1 MGSSFSKFN
10 PLQALKNAFNGGD
23 SDSDQ
28 ENPHSF
34 NIRRDKEEAYESI
47 KRGTSMVPLEKIV
60 GSVGRYH
67 DFDNQ
72 FKTRSNR
79 TDERLEAILAAMK
92 AGKKMPP
99 ISLYQI
105 KDDFFI
111 LDGHHRFQ
119 AAKRLGYSDI
129 RSCILEL
136 LPSKNT
142 LENMLYREKTEFR
155 DKAGLTHRLDL
166 TELGQFDHLEKQISD
181 HQTYLKNERPLKEVS
196 YKDAARDWYTTIYK
210 PLAIIIEDSNLAR
223 SFSDRTVDDLYLYI
237 SVHQWEMG
245 KKRKYGIG
253 VDQLIPKDME
263 EFRKKMAKHKEKKYP
278 EMRPEMTVFILL
290 SVEGRHEKRIFEK
303 LLSLDQVREVHSV
316 HGSIDL
322 IVKVKLVRDLLSSD
336 GELIT
341 EFILSTIRK
350 WNGVTSTQ
358 TLIPGIS
365 KVKRDDHCLI

>member
-1 MGSSFSKFN
+1 MVSSFSKFK
-10 PLQALKNAFNGGD
+10 PLQALKNVFYNDD
-23 SDSDQ
+23 SNQ
-28 ENPHSF
+28 EEENPHSF
-34 NIRRDKEEAYESI
+34 NIRREREEAYESI
-47 KRGTSMVPLEKIV
+47 KRGTSMVPLGRIV

-72 FKTRSNR
+72 FKTNSARV
-79 TDERLEAILAAMK
+79 DERLESILKAMK
-92 AGKKMPP
+92 AGKNMPP

-119 AAKRLGYSDI
+119 AAKKLGYTEI
-129 RSCILEL
+129 NSCILEL

-142 LENMLYREKTEFR
+142 LENMLYREKTKFR
-155 DKAGLTHRLDL
+155 DNAGLTHRIDL
-166 TELGQFDHLEKQISD
+166 TELGQFGHLEKQIND
-181 HQTYLKNERPLKEVS
+181 HQTFLSAIKEVS
-196 YKDAARDWYTTIYK
+196 YKDAAKDWYNTIYK
-210 PLAIIIEDSNLAR
+210 PLAIIIDESNLVR
-223 SFSDRTVDDLYLYI
+223 SFPDRTVDDLYLYI
-237 SVHQWEMG
+237 TIHQWEMG
-245 KKRKYGIG
+245 KERKYGIG

-263 EFRKKMAKHKEKKYP
+263 EFRKKVARHTEKKYP

-290 SVEGRHEKRIFEK
+290 NVDGRYEKRIFEK
-303 LLSLDQVREVHSV
+303 LIALDVVKEVHSV

-341 EFILSTIRK
+341 EFILGTIRK

-358 TLIPGIS
+358 TLIPGNS

>member
-1 MGSSFSKFN
+1 MVSSFSKFN
-10 PLQALKNAFNGGD
+10 PLQALKSALH
-23 SDSDQ
+23 SDTADLNK

-34 NIRRDKEEAYESI
+34 NSRREKEEAYESI
-47 KRGTSMVPLEKIV
+47 KRGTSMVPLEKII

-67 DFDNQ
+67 DFDTQ
-72 FKTRSNR
+72 FKTKS
-79 TDERLEAILAAMK
+79 TKMDERLASILNAMK
-92 AGKKMPP
+92 AGTGMPA

-119 AAKRLGYSDI
+119 AAKILKHTDI
-129 RSCILEL
+129 RSHILEL

-155 DKAGLTHRLDL
+155 DKAGLTHRIDL

-181 HQTYLKNERPLKEVS
+181 HQAFLIKEEAYEKVS
-196 YKDAARDWYTTIYK
+196 YKDAARNWYTTIYQ
-210 PLAIIIEDSNLAR
+210 PLAAIISESNLVR
-223 SFSDRTVDDLYLYI
+223 SFPDRTVDDLYLYI
-237 SVHQWEMG
+237 SIHQWEIG

-253 VDQLIPKDME
+253 IDQLIPKDME
-263 EFRKKMAKHKEKKYP
+263 EFRRKMADHKEKKYP

-290 SVEGRHEKRIFEK
+290 NVDGRHEKRIFDK
-303 LLSLDQVREVHSV
+303 LLALDEVKEVHSV

-341 EFILSTIRK
+341 EFILSSIRK
-350 WNGVTSTQ
+350 WNGINSSQ

-365 KVKRDDHCLI
+365 KVKREDHCLI

>member
-99 ISLYQI
+99 VSLYQI

-155 DKAGLTHRLDL
+155 DKAGLTHRIDL

-181 HQTYLKNERPLKEVS
+181 HQTYLKNEHPLKEVS
-196 YKDAARDWYTTIYK
+196 YKDAARDWYSTIYK
-210 PLAIIIEDSNLAR
+210 PLAIIIDESNLAR
-223 SFSDRTVDDLYLYI
+223 SFPDRTVDDLYLYI
-237 SVHQWEMG
+237 SIHQWEMG

-290 SVEGRHEKRIFEK
+290 IVEGRHEKRIFEK

-358 TLIPGIS
+358 TLIPGVS

>member
-1 MGSSFSKFN
+1 MGSSFSKFK
-10 PLQALKNAFNGGD
+10 PLQALKNAFNGGNTD
-23 SDSDQ
+23 SDK

-72 FKTRSNR
+72 FKTKSTR
-79 TDERLEAILAAMK
+79 TDERLESILTAMK

-155 DKAGLTHRLDL
+155 DKAGLTHRIDL

-181 HQTYLKNERPLKEVS
+181 HQTFLVKERSHEEVS
-196 YKDAARDWYTTIYK
+196 YKDAARDWYATIYK
-210 PLAIIIEDSNLAR
+210 PLSIIIDESNLAR
-223 SFSDRTVDDLYLYI
+223 SFPDRTVDDLYLYI
-237 SVHQWEMG
+237 SIHQWEMG

-290 SVEGRHEKRIFEK
+290 NVEGRHETRIFEK
-303 LLSLDQVREVHSV
+303 LLSLDQVKEVHSV

-341 EFILSTIRK
+341 EFYPQYH
-350 WNGVTSTQ
+350 Q
-358 TLIPGIS
+358 TMEWCNLDADFNTG
-365 KVKRDDHCLI
+365 CF